1 VTDARRPVGLAR
13 HEDGGCRVCRHPQ
26 REAIEAEF
34 VRWKT
39 LREIEAEFNVP
50 KDSVARHARA
60 RGLEERRSRNVRGV
74 LVRVVEKGIETA
86 EVTSAALVA
95 AATALAKMG
104 EDGRLTD
111 RIEISGHMVGL
122 LPKDKRAAASRRAS
136 QVCIAVGKRG
146 ADRPNDSRHR
156 LLVNGLPENSAARCS
171 PAG

>member
-1 VTDARRPVGLAR
+1 MTATAAARRPVGLAR
-13 HEDGGCRVCRHPQ
+13 HEDGGCRVCRHEQ
-26 REAIEAEF
+26 REAIEASY
-34 VRWKT
+34 VAWKT
-39 LREIEAEFNVP
+39 LREIEAEFTVP

-111 RIEISGHMVGL
+111 RIEISGQMVGYL
-122 LPKDKRAAASRRAS
+122 GRMSARELDVYARTGALPPWAAETGSEA
-136 QVCIAVGKRG
+136 RG
-146 ADRPNDSRHR
+146 GNEEGRDDD
-156 LLVNGLPENSAARCS
+156 G
-171 PAG
+171 